1 MNGKDAFDIAEAKNV
16 IDVQIR
22 RLHNLRAELVSIQ
35 DQMEKAQE
43 RVSEL
48 CGKILNEVK
57 TNG

>member
-35 DQMEKAQE
+35 SQMEKAQE